1 MNQASN
7 FFRYFTI
14 FAIPVLFFGAIAQA
28 QAQQSGVG
36 PCRQGVLALLGMLDA
51 GDQATADYLS
61 TARNVV
67 ETCGPSP
74 ARASGSPQI
83 NQAACRKLVQP
94 MLDAIEDGKMNT
106 QAFVQVRNNFARSCA
121 PASN

>member
-1 MNQASN
+1 MNYTS
-7 FFRYFTI
+7 YFLRLFTVP
-14 FAIPVLFFGAIAQA
+14 AVLFFAAMAETHAQP
-28 QAQQSGVG
+28 SGVG
-36 PCRQGVLALLGMLDA
+36 PCRQGVLALIGMLDA
-51 GDQATADYLS
+51 GEQSAADYLT

-83 NQAACRKLVQP
+83 NQAACRQLAQP

-106 QAFVQVRNNFARSCA
+106 QVFVQVRNNFARSCV
-121 PASN
+121 PKR

>member
-1 MNQASN
+1 MYQASS
-7 FFRYFTI
+7 FFRYVRP
-14 FAIPVLFFGAIAQA
+14 FALPVLFFGVIAQA
-28 QAQQSGVG
+28 LAQSGVR
-36 PCRQGVLALLGMLDA
+36 PCRQGVLSLIAMLDA
-51 GDQATADYLS
+51 NEQASADYAS
-61 TARNVV
+61 TARDVV

-106 QAFVQVRNNFARSCA
+106 QAFVQIRNNFARACA
-121 PASN
+121 PAR